1 MKGSEVTSCSLY
13 NEASS
18 IPNKNVLNP
27 VCKLSTVNMTL
38 PHHSPLL
45 GSSCTSFTSPLHG
58 GDMYTYRG
66 PTFPQNGCGQ
76 QTTSVHHL
84 SPSLKMAAE
93 SGVAKGTEG
102 TCPRAIISAYS
113 YY

>member
-27 VCKLSTVNMTL
+27 VCKLSTANMTL

-45 GSSCTSFTSPLHG
+45 GVAQASQVRTVVPHFRKMAA
-58 GDMYTYRG
+58 GDRHA
-66 PTFPQNGCGQ
+66 
-76 QTTSVHHL
+76 TSVHHL

-93 SGVAKGTEG
+93 SGVAKGTKG
-102 TCPRAIISAYS
+102 TCP
-113 YY
+113 